1 MPADQIATTLRDLA
15 ATLPEGARLP
25 SVRELMREHGASPV
39 TVQRAITALAAEGVL
54 VPRPGRG
61 TFVAAPPV
69 RNGAPDL
76 AWQEVA
82 LGVPRSDDGGLA
94 ELLAVPPEGTL
105 ALSSGYLDPQLQPT
119 AALGAALAR
128 AGRRPGAWE
137 RGPVEGVAALRA
149 WFAREAG
156 GRFGG
161 HDVVICPGGQA
172 ALVTAVR
179 ALAPPGGAV
188 VVESP
193 TYRGA
198 LAAVRAAG
206 LTPVP
211 VPSDA
216 DGVRPAMLA
225 DALARTGARVAYL
238 QPLHANPHGADLSA
252 ERRAEVMEVAARA
265 GAFLIEDDWAR
276 DLTID
281 GPAPAPLAAD
291 DADGHIVYVRSLS
304 KGASPGLR
312 IAAVAARG
320 PAGARLRAARIV
332 EDLFVSAPLQHAA
345 LELVSSPGWR
355 RHLKALREGCA
366 SAATRSPGAGRAL
379 RRGGALARADRRAAS
394 VAAAAGRHRRGRARR
409 RRGARGR
416 HRQRLPARA
425 SRPSRPARTC
435 GSPSAARRRTSSSR
449 ASAGSP
455 RFCARRS
462 RVRTATPA
470 PAGASPRADVGGA

>member
-1 MPADQIATTLRDLA
+1 MPSDRIATALRELA
-15 ATLPEGARLP
+15 SALPQGARLP

-39 TVQRAITALAAEGVL
+39 TVQRAIASLAAEGLV

-61 TFVAAPPV
+61 TFVAAPPQ
-69 RNGAPDL
+69 RNGASDL

-82 LGVPRSDDGGLA
+82 LGAPRVDSGPLA
-94 ELLAVPPEGTL
+94 ELLTTPPEGTVS
-105 ALSSGYLDPQLQPT
+105 LSSGYLDPRLQPT
-119 AALGAALAR
+119 AALAAALAR

-137 RGPVEGVAALRA
+137 RGAPEGVAALRA

-156 GRFGG
+156 GRFAA

-179 ALAPPGGAV
+179 ALAPPGGQV

-216 DGVRPAMLA
+216 DGVRPELLA
-225 DALARTGARVAYL
+225 DALERTGARVAYL

-252 ERRAEVMEVAARA
+252 ERRAAVMAVAARA

-291 DADGHIVYVRSLS
+291 DADGHVVYVRSLS

-312 IAAVAARG
+312 VAAVAARG
-320 PAGARLRAARIV
+320 PAGTRLRSARVV
-332 EDLFVSAPLQHAA
+332 EDLFVSAPLQLAA

-355 RHLKALREGCA
+355 RHLTALR
-366 SAATRSPGAGRAL
+366 AGLRERRDAL
-379 RRGGALARADRRAAS
+379 AGALAQHFGGGAVWRVPTGGLHLWLRLPDGTDEPALI
-394 VAAAAGRHRRGRARR
+394 AAAAREGVLVSGCAPSFAAEPTGPHLRLTFG
-409 RRGARGR
+409 GAPPDALVEG
-416 HRQRLPARA
+416 
-425 SRPSRPARTC
+425 
-435 GSPSAARRRTSSSR
+435 AARL
-449 ASAGSP
+449 
-455 RFCARRS
+455 AR
-462 RVRTATPA
+462 VVA
-470 PAGASPRADVGGA
+470 

>member
-1 MPADQIATTLRDLA
+1 MPAELIATALRDLA

-39 TVQRAITALAAEGVL
+39 TVQRAIATLSAEGLV

-61 TFVAAPPV
+61 TFVAAPPA
-69 RNGAPDL
+69 RNGTPDL

-82 LGVPRSDDGGLA
+82 LGVARMEDDGGLA
-94 ELLAVPPEGTL
+94 ELLATPPEGTL
-105 ALSSGYLDPQLQPT
+105 ALSSGYLDPRLQPT
-119 AALGAALAR
+119 AAMAAALAR

-156 GRFGG
+156 GRFGA

-179 ALAPPGGAV
+179 ALAPPGGSV

-206 LTPVP
+206 LTPIP

-216 DGVRPAMLA
+216 DGVRPEMLA
-225 DALARTGARVAYL
+225 DALERTGARVAYL

-252 ERRAEVMEVAARA
+252 ERRAAVMEVAARS

-291 DADGHIVYVRSLS
+291 DPDGHVVYVRSLS

-312 IAAVAARG
+312 VAAVAARG
-320 PAGARLRAARIV
+320 SAGVRLRSARIV
-332 EDLFVSAPLQHAA
+332 EDLFVSAPLQLAA

-355 RHLKALREGCA
+355 RHLKALRAGLRERRDALAGA
-366 SAATRSPGAGRAL
+366 LSEHFGAGAVWHVPTGGLHMWL
-379 RRGGALARADRRAAS
+379 RLPDGTDEAGL
-394 VAAAAGRHRRGRARR
+394 VAAAARA
-409 RRGARGR
+409 GVMV
-416 HRQRLPARA
+416 
-425 SRPSRPARTC
+425 
-435 GSPSAARRRTSSSR
+435 
-449 ASAGSP
+449 AG
-455 RFCARRS
+455 CRRS
-462 RVRTATPA
+462 FAAEPTGPHLRLTF
-470 PAGASPRADVGGA
+470 GGAPPDVLVEGVERLAGLRVLELGT

>member
-1 MPADQIATTLRDLA
+1 VPPDRIATALRDLA

-25 SVRELMREHGASPV
+25 SVRDLMREHGASPV
-39 TVQRAITALAAEGVL
+39 TVQRAIAALAAEGLV

-61 TFVAAPPV
+61 TFVAAPPA
-69 RNGAPDL
+69 RNGASDL

-82 LGVPRSDDGGLA
+82 LGAPRGDSGALA
-94 ELLAVPPEGTL
+94 ELLTLPPEGTL
-105 ALSSGYLDPQLQPT
+105 ALSSGYLDPRLQPT
-119 AALGAALAR
+119 AALAAALAR

-137 RGPVEGVAALRA
+137 RGAVEGVAALRA

-156 GRFGG
+156 GRFAA
-161 HDVVICPGGQA
+161 HDVVVCPGGQA

-179 ALAPPGGAV
+179 ALASPGGAV

-216 DGVRPAMLA
+216 DGVRPALLA
-225 DALARTGARVAYL
+225 DALERTGARVAYL

-252 ERRAEVMEVAARA
+252 ARRAEVMEIAARA

-281 GPAPAPLAAD
+281 VPAPAPLAAD
-291 DADGHIVYVRSLS
+291 DADGHVVYVRSLS

-312 IAAVAARG
+312 VAAVAARG
-320 PAGARLRAARIV
+320 PAGARLRSARIV
-332 EDLFVSAPLQHAA
+332 EDLFVSAPLQLAA

-355 RHLKALREGCA
+355 RHLRALRAGLRERRDALAGAVAEHFGPAALWHLPTGGLHLWLRLPDGTDEPALIAAAARAGVIVSGCRP
-366 SAATRSPGAGRAL
+366 SFAAEPTGPHLRLSFGGAPPEVLVEGAGRLAAL
-379 RRGGALARADRRAAS
+379 LR
-394 VAAAAGRHRRGRARR
+394 
-409 RRGARGR
+409 
-416 HRQRLPARA
+416 
-425 SRPSRPARTC
+425 
-435 GSPSAARRRTSSSR
+435 
-449 ASAGSP
+449 
-455 RFCARRS
+455 
-462 RVRTATPA
+462 
-470 PAGASPRADVGGA
+470 

>member
-1 MPADQIATTLRDLA
+1 MCRGPA
-15 ATLPEGARLP
+15 
-25 SVRELMREHGASPV
+25 
-39 TVQRAITALAAEGVL
+39 
-54 VPRPGRG
+54 
-61 TFVAAPPV
+61 AAPSSPRRRR
-69 RNGAPDL
+69 RNGASDL

-82 LGVPRSDDGGLA
+82 LGAPRGRQPARSR
-94 ELLAVPPEGTL
+94 ELLA
-105 ALSSGYLDPQLQPT
+105 
-119 AALGAALAR
+119 AAARGHAR
-128 AGRRPGAWE
+128 AQLRLPRPAPAADGGARRRARPRGRRPGAWE

-156 GRFGG
+156 GGFGA

-179 ALAPPGGAV
+179 ALAPPGGSV

-216 DGVRPAMLA
+216 DGVRPALLA

-252 ERRAEVMEVAARA
+252 ERRAQVMEVAARA

-291 DADGHIVYVRSLS
+291 DADGHVVYVRSLS

-312 IAAVAARG
+312 VARS
-320 PAGARLRAARIV
+320 RRAAPRGRACARPAWSRTCS
-332 EDLFVSAPLQHAA
+332 SARPLQYAA

-355 RHLKALREGCA
+355 RHL
-366 SAATRSPGAGRAL
+366 RAL
-379 RRGGALARADRRAAS
+379 RTGLRERRDAMTGALAEHFGAEAVWRVPSGGLHLWLRLPDGTDEAGL
-394 VAAAAGRHRRGRARR
+394 VAAAARAGVIVSGCRRELRRRADRPAPAADVRRRAAGRPRRGR
-409 RRGARGR
+409 GR
-416 HRQRLPARA
+416 L
-425 SRPSRPARTC
+425 
-435 GSPSAARRRTSSSR
+435 AALLR
-449 ASAGSP
+449 
-455 RFCARRS
+455 
-462 RVRTATPA
+462 
-470 PAGASPRADVGGA
+470 

>member
-1 MPADQIATTLRDLA
+1 MPADQIAIALRDLA

-39 TVQRAITALAAEGVL
+39 TVQRAIAALSAEGLV

-61 TFVAAPPV
+61 TFVAAPPA
-69 RNGAPDL
+69 RNGTPDL

-82 LGVPRSDDGGLA
+82 LGAARMADDGGLA
-94 ELLAVPPEGTL
+94 ELLATPPGGTL
-105 ALSSGYLDPQLQPT
+105 ALSSGYLDPRLQPT
-119 AALGAALAR
+119 AAMAAALAR

-156 GRFGG
+156 GRVGA

-179 ALAPPGGAV
+179 ALAPPGGSV

-216 DGVRPAMLA
+216 DGVRPALLA
-225 DALARTGARVAYL
+225 DALERTGARVVYL

-252 ERRAEVMEVAARA
+252 ERRAEVMQVAARF

-281 GPAPAPLAAD
+281 GPAPPPLAAD
-291 DADGHIVYVRSLS
+291 DADGHVVYVRSLS

-312 IAAVAARG
+312 VAAVAARG

-332 EDLFVSAPLQHAA
+332 EDLFVSAPLQQAA
-345 LELVSSPGWR
+345 LDLVSSPGWR
-355 RHLKALREGCA
+355 RHLKALRVGLRERRDA
-366 SAATRSPGAGRAL
+366 LVAAVERDFGRGAIERVPTGGLHLWLHLPDGTDEAAL
-379 RRGGALARADRRAAS
+379 I
-394 VAAAAGRHRRGRARR
+394 AAAARA
-409 RRGARGR
+409 GVIVSGCVPSFAAEPTGP
-416 HRQRLPARA
+416 HLRL
-425 SRPSRPARTC
+425 T
-435 GSPSAARRRTSSSR
+435 
-449 ASAGSP
+449 
-455 RFCARRS
+455 F
-462 RVRTATPA
+462 
-470 PAGASPRADVGGA
+470 GGAPPDVLVEGA

>member
-1 MPADQIATTLRDLA
+1 VPPDRIATALRDLA
-15 ATLPEGARLP
+15 STLPEGARLP
-25 SVRELMREHGASPV
+25 SVRDLMREHGASPV
-39 TVQRAITALAAEGVL
+39 TVQRAISSLAAEGLV

-61 TFVAAPPV
+61 TFVAAPPAT
-69 RNGAPDL
+69 RAADL

-82 LGVPRSDDGGLA
+82 LGAPRTDGSGLA

-119 AALGAALAR
+119 AALAAALAR

-137 RGPVEGVAALRA
+137 RGQVEGLAALRA

-156 GRFGG
+156 GRFAA
-161 HDVVICPGGQA
+161 HDVVVCPGGQA

-179 ALAPPGGAV
+179 ALAAPGGAV

-216 DGVRPAMLA
+216 DGVRPALLA
-225 DALARTGARVAYL
+225 DALERSGARVAYL

-252 ERRAEVMEVAARA
+252 ERRREVAEVAARA
-265 GAFLIEDDWAR
+265 QAFLIEDDWAR
-276 DLTID
+276 DLSID
-281 GPAPAPLAAD
+281 APSPPPLAAD
-291 DADGHIVYVRSLS
+291 DADGHVVYVRSLS

-312 IAAVAARG
+312 VAAVAARG
-320 PAGARLRAARIV
+320 QAGTRLRQTRVV
-332 EDLFVSAPLQHAA
+332 EDLFVSAPLQLAA

-355 RHLKALREGCA
+355 RHLKALREGLRERRDA
-366 SAATRSPGAGRAL
+366 LVAAVTEHLGAQAFGRLPTGGLHMWLRLPDGTDEAAL
-379 RRGGALARADRRAAS
+379 I
-394 VAAAAGRHRRGRARR
+394 AAAARAGVIVAG
-409 RRGARGR
+409 GAPSFAAEPTGP
-416 HRQRLPARA
+416 HLRLTFGGAPPDVLAE
-425 SRPSRPARTC
+425 
-435 GSPSAARRRTSSSR
+435 GAARLGRLLN
-449 ASAGSP
+449 
-455 RFCARRS
+455 
-462 RVRTATPA
+462 
-470 PAGASPRADVGGA
+470 

>member
-1 MPADQIATTLRDLA
+1 MPADRIATALRDLA

-39 TVQRAITALAAEGVL
+39 TVQRAIAALAAEGVV

-61 TFVAAPPV
+61 TFVAPPPA

-82 LGVPRSDDGGLA
+82 LGVPRTDDGGLG

-105 ALSSGYLDPQLQPT
+105 ALSSGYLDPLLQPT

-156 GRFGG
+156 GRFGA

-179 ALAPPGGAV
+179 ALAPPGGPV

-216 DGVRPAMLA
+216 DGVRPALLA

-252 ERRAEVMEVAARA
+252 ERRAEVMEVAARH

-281 GPAPAPLAAD
+281 GPAPPPLAAD
-291 DADGHIVYVRSLS
+291 DADGHVVYVRSLS

-320 PAGARLRAARIV
+320 PGRRAPPRGAHRRGPVRQRPAPARGARARLLTRAGGGISRRCARAAR
-332 EDLFVSAPLQHAA
+332 AP
-345 LELVSSPGWR
+345 R
-355 RHLKALREGCA
+355 R
-366 SAATRSPGAGRAL
+366 AGGRARRAL
-379 RRGGALARADRRAAS
+379 RRGGGVARPDRRAAP
-394 VAAAAGRHRRGRARR
+394 VAAAARRHRRGGPR
-409 RRGARGR
+409 RRGRAG
-416 HRQRLPARA
+416 RA
-425 SRPSRPARTC
+425 STSPAAGAASRQSRPGRTC
-435 GSPSAARRRTSSSR
+435 G
-449 ASAGSP
+449 
-455 RFCARRS
+455 
-462 RVRTATPA
+462 
-470 PAGASPRADVGGA
+470 

>member
-1 MPADQIATTLRDLA
+1 MPPDRIATALRELA
-15 ATLPEGARLP
+15 SGLPEGARLP
-25 SVRELMREHGASPV
+25 SVRELMREYGASPV
-39 TVQRAITALAAEGVL
+39 TVQRAIAALAAEGLV

-61 TFVAAPPV
+61 TFVAAPLP
-69 RNGAPDL
+69 RNGASDL

-82 LGVPRSDDGGLA
+82 LGTPRVDSGPLA
-94 ELLAVPPEGTL
+94 ELLTTPPEGTL
-105 ALSSGYLDPQLQPT
+105 SLSSGYLDPRLQPT
-119 AALGAALAR
+119 AALAAALAR

-137 RGPVEGVAALRA
+137 RGAPEGLAALRA

-156 GRFGG
+156 GRFAA

-179 ALAPPGGAV
+179 ALAPPGGQV

-216 DGVRPAMLA
+216 DGVRPELLA
-225 DALARTGARVAYL
+225 DALDRTGARVAYL

-252 ERRAEVMEVAARA
+252 ERRAAVMEVAARA

-281 GPAPAPLAAD
+281 GPAPSPLAAD
-291 DADGHIVYVRSLS
+291 DADGHVVYVRSLS

-312 IAAVAARG
+312 VAAVAARG
-320 PAGARLRAARIV
+320 PAGTRLRSARVV
-332 EDLFVSAPLQHAA
+332 EDLFVSAPLQLAA

-355 RHLKALREGCA
+355 RHLKALRQGLRERRDALC
-366 SAATRSPGAGRAL
+366 GALEQHFG
-379 RRGGALARADRRAAS
+379 GGAVWRVPTGGLHLWLRLPDGTDEPALI
-394 VAAAAGRHRRGRARR
+394 AAAGRAGVLVSGCAPSFAAEPTGPHL
-409 RRGARGR
+409 
-416 HRQRLPARA
+416 RL
-425 SRPSRPARTC
+425 S
-435 GSPSAARRRTSSSR
+435 
-449 ASAGSP
+449 
-455 RFCARRS
+455 F
-462 RVRTATPA
+462 
-470 PAGASPRADVGGA
+470 GGAPPDVLTEAAGRLAALV